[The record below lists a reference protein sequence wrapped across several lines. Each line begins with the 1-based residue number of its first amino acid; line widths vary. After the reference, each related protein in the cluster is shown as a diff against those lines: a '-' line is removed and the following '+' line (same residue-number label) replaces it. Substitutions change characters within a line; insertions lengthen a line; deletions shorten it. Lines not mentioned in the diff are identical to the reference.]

1 MQYNYFPVLDAWGK
15 LPSGILRG
23 NLNQFGDYDQ
33 CVSVSGR
40 ISGQYCLA
48 TFDVKL
54 SSRLAPFDDLIH
66 SHYEMVA
73 TFNDVSLVI
82 RN

>member
-1 MQYNYFPVLDAWGK
+1 MLDSWGK
-15 LPSGILRG
+15 VPSGILRG

-33 CVSVSGR
+33 CLSISDSVN
-40 ISGQYCLA
+40 GQYCLA

-73 TFNDVSLVI
+73 TFRDVSILVT
-82 RN
+82 RVVMLY